1 MSIELWLE
9 ADPDL
14 ATDSYPNEQQCQDW
28 VNAVFNY
35 LAENASLLPASVYL
49 DALRQNRSM
58 SVAVRVVGQEE
69 GRTLNLQYRARDYAT
84 NVLSFP
90 AELPEWATNEL
101 DELPLGD
108 LIICAPVVEQEAQQ
122 QGKLV
127 QDHWLHLLVHGCL
140 HLLGL
145 DHIEDEQ
152 ADAME
157 ALEVAI
163 LAVCGCNNPYI
174 IVPSATAGIE
184 E

>member
-1 MSIELWLE
+1 MTIELWLE

-14 ATDSYPNEQQCQDW
+14 SPDSYPSEQQCQRWIDT
-28 VNAVFNY
+28 VFNY
-35 LAENASLLPASVYL
+35 LADNASILPASIYL
-49 DALRQNRSM
+49 DALKNNRAM
-58 SVAVRVVGQEE
+58 TIAVRVVGHNE
-69 GRTLNLQYRARDYAT
+69 GQALNAQYRARDYAT

-90 AELPEWATNEL
+90 AELPEWANTEL

-108 LIICAPVVEQEAQQ
+108 LIICAPVVTQEAQQ

-174 IVPSATAGIE
+174 IVPSPRAGVE

>member
-1 MSIELWLE
+1 MSIALWLE

-14 ATDSYPNEQQCQDW
+14 ATESYPSEQQCQDW
-28 VNAVFNY
+28 ANAVFNF

-49 DALRQNRSM
+49 DALQQNRSM
-58 SVAVRVVGQEE
+58 SVAVRVVDQEE

-90 AELPEWATNEL
+90 AELPDWATDEL

-108 LIICAPVVEQEAQQ
+108 LIICAPVVAQEAQQ
-122 QGKLV
+122 QSKPV
-127 QDHWLHLLVHGCL
+127 QDHWLHLLVHGYL

-174 IVPSATAGIE
+174 IVPSTTTSIE